1 MQIDENVE
9 KVAAI
14 LMSRVNAPEGEIY
27 AASREI
33 VSALSPGSIGDMEG
47 WVLVPSEPTERQ
59 LKAAGDAFFDATVAH
74 VAGDLDSVNTP
85 FRRFYRAML
94 AAAGGREHG

>member
-1 MQIDENVE
+1 MDE
-9 KVAAI
+9 KARSAAI
-14 LMSRVNAPEGEIY
+14 EVAKEMVADRANHWEIADAVIEAY
-27 AASREI
+27 LQ
-33 VSALSPGSIGDMEG
+33 ALPGSTGETEG
-47 WVLVPSEPTERQ
+47 WVLVPAEPTERQ

-94 AAAGGREHG
+94 SAAGER